1 MKKIYYDFVYKPE
14 NEEAKEYLLSLAKA
28 CTEASEKLSKETLG
42 ILMPELFRRL
52 RVKMNLPYKVF
63 GFATNK
69 DKTEVV
75 IVTYPK
81 EPDGKYYE
89 AYHDEENKPYIL
101 VEED

>member
-14 NEEAKEYLLSLAKA
+14 NEEANEYLLNMAKA
-28 CTEASEKLSKETLG
+28 CIEASEKLSQETLN

-63 GFATNK
+63 GFGMNK

-81 EPDGKYYE
+81 EPNGKYYE
-89 AYHDEENKPYIL
+89 IHYDEENEPYIL